1 MATLSPLAVSGTK
14 TIFTSVHGT
23 LTTICTA
30 ATSTTAMAWPVS
42 SYTNI
47 YSCHSSL
54 VSTARIVGH
63 LQPRSGCTFINAHFH
78 RAVPCRCKFWTSQ
91 MLHPVSLI
99 SCPVL
104 KLLSCFSGDQFAWPA
119 HTLHQFKLKR
129 IICFD
134 EVTAHNF
141 SATQGVTVAME

>member
-1 MATLSPLAVSGTK
+1 
-14 TIFTSVHGT
+14 
-23 LTTICTA
+23 
-30 ATSTTAMAWPVS
+30 
-42 SYTNI
+42 
-47 YSCHSSL
+47 
-54 VSTARIVGH
+54 
-63 LQPRSGCTFINAHFH
+63 
-78 RAVPCRCKFWTSQ
+78 

-119 HTLHQFKLKR
+119 HTLHQFKLKP